1 MSQPQGETGRTAWLH
16 RVATPLR
23 AFSSAE
29 SGGAA
34 ALVAAVVAAL
44 VWCTVAPGSYES
56 LWSTRLVLRL
66 GDHEVAETLRTWVN
80 SGLMTFFFLTVG
92 LEARR
97 EFDLG
102 DLRERRRFLL
112 PGVAGLA
119 GMAVPVLIYLAVLH
133 GGAGQ
138 HAWGVVMST
147 DTALALGLLTV
158 VGRGLPDRLRIFLV
172 TLFVVDDVVALL
184 VVVLAYTDRIDTAPL
199 LVALAA
205 LALVALVRRLP
216 TRPVL
221 VPVLLLAVAWVA
233 LLESGVDPII
243 LGLVVGLATSA
254 YGPSRDDLE
263 QASSLFQEF
272 REQPTAEL
280 ARSATAGVVRSLS
293 ANSLLQSRLL
303 PWSTY
308 VIVPLFGLANA
319 GIELRPEFL
328 RDALGSWITL
338 GIVLGYVAGKPA
350 GVLLASAAVARL
362 THGQVRPAVG
372 WAGVL
377 GSGTLAGIG
386 FTVSF
391 IVADQA
397 LSGRELAYA
406 KLGVLLAAVVATLLT
421 CIVFAATARMGEL
434 RRARALLGSA
444 DPLLDLCCEVD
455 PEHDHVRGPA
465 TAKVT
470 LVEYGDLECP
480 YCGLAEPV
488 VRELLRDTDLR
499 YVWRHLP
506 LTDVH
511 PRAQLAAEAT
521 EAANAQGKFW
531 QMHDELLATQDRLEP
546 KDLVEHAREL
556 GLDVARFKDDLV
568 TRRHEARVARDV
580 ETADLS
586 GVAGTPTFF
595 VNGQRHHGAF
605 DLATLSAAIEAARA
619 RALFDGQGASL
630 GKR

>member
-293 ANSLLQSRLL
+293 ANALLQSRLL

-406 KLGVLLAAVVATLLT
+406 KLGVLLGAVVATLLT
-421 CIVFAATARMGEL
+421 CIVFAATTRMGEL